1 MAKNVGGVATQ
12 KGINYQNR
20 VAAWFCVRILAE
32 QDAEP
37 LWGWDSSST
46 IDWLRCETEQ
56 PIDDLLIGNS
66 HQGLAFINIKHK
78 VNASQIA
85 ESSLA
90 SAIGQFVRQF
100 VSTINRNNG
109 PLLWERPLDLN
120 LDRFVLVTNSN
131 SSGPI
136 TSALPKVLERLRA
149 LGFGGS
155 LD

>member
-1 MAKNVGGVATQ
+1 MGSNTGGIAAQ

-32 QDAEP
+32 QEAES
-37 LWGWDSSST
+37 LWAWGSHST

-56 PIDDLLIGNS
+56 PIDDLMIGNS

-78 VNASQIA
+78 VNASQVA

-100 VSTINRNNG
+100 VS
-109 PLLWERPLDLN
+109 
-120 LDRFVLVTNSN
+120 
-131 SSGPI
+131 
-136 TSALPKVLERLRA
+136 
-149 LGFGGS
+149 
-155 LD
+155 